1 MEPGESPLRTALREA
16 HEEVALPHTAV
27 TPLGQM
33 ASLSTF
39 VSNSLITPVVATIDG
54 HHQWVADPGEVARV
68 FSVALSEL
76 VREDTYRNEWWE
88 TPRGE
93 INIHFFELDDET
105 IWGATARMLV
115 QLIDLLTDH
124 GPDAMRT
131 AR

>member
-27 TPLGQM
+27 TPLGQL

-68 FSVALSEL
+68 FPVALSEL